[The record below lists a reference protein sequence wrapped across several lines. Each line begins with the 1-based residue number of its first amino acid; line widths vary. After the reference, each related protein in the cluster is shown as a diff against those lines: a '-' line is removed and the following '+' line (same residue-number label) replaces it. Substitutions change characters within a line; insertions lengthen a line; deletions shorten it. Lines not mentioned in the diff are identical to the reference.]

1 MISFRQSLSRLI
13 SRKCGGN
20 ARPSTKNRLSRL
32 ARQAKAQTASALT
45 LSLSLSLSSRYN
57 TLSLHTHVKYAHLSL
72 WLAKPRRMCGGKGI
86 HRDAQNPRSRSL
98 ATPRICVEATGYTTM
113 RTTHGCSRHNVALRL
128 TDELLR
134 CDQGHPTRRHIVRLV
149 LLH

>member
-20 ARPSTKNRLSRL
+20 ARPSTKNPSEPSR
-32 ARQAKAQTASALT
+32 TASQGPDCICLDT
-45 LSLSLSLSSRYN
+45 LSLSLSSRYN